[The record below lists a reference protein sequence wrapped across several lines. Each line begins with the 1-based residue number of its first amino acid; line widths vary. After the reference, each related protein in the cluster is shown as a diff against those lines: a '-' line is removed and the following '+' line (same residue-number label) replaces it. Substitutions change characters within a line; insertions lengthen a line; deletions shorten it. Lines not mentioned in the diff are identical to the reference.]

1 MILPMPCEGSMV
13 FRRVEIPVAGPL
25 DDIPITLGKMAVNG
39 ALWNTVI
46 PRLSPVALLKR
57 PKIKAVII

>member
-1 MILPMPCEGSMV
+1 MV

-25 DDIPITLGKMAVNG
+25 DDIPITLGMAVNG